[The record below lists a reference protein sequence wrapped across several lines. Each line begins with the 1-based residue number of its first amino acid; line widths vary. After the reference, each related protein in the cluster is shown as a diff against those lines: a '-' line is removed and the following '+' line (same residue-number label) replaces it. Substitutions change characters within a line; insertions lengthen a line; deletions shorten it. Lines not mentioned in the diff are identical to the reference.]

1 MGKQDATDA
10 ELGLEGYVMF
20 RKVGM
25 GVWGGGVLLYAKGN
39 FDMVAGVA
47 TESYPD
53 VFNSELG

>member
-1 MGKQDATDA
+1 MGI
-10 ELGLEGYVMF
+10 
-20 RKVGM
+20 R
-25 GVWGGGVLLYAKGN
+25 GGGVLLYAKGN